1 MRQPRRYTNF
11 WRLLVLIL
19 IAGFLFYVNRVVEPL
34 SPSLFLPS
42 PTPTTSP
49 ENFISQAEA
58 LASQGKYTQALQQYQ
73 QALQADPR
81 NPAFY
86 LSMARLNIFS
96 GNYDEAVTN
105 ASNALLLSNT
115 SSQAEAIKGF
125 ALAFTGDFLAGEA
138 SLNRAIELDSGNAAA
153 YAYLSILYAQQIISG
168 QSAVTSLDKAI
179 EASRKAVTLAP
190 SAIETH
196 WARGLVLEITANYQE
211 AIDELEAATTQNSNI
226 MELHM
231 ALGRNFRALQ
241 RYDRAV
247 EEFTRASAL
256 NPVDP
261 NPALFISRI
270 YFGIG
275 EFGRSVQYAEQ
286 AVANAP
292 ANPFMHGNLGVSYFK
307 NRQIDQAL
315 FALQLAV
322 RGGTT
327 PEGQVVEGLPLAPG
341 RVGEFYYYY
350 GLTLRSLGYCN
361 EARQI
366 ARAVIQALP
375 NDEVAQFNGQ
385 YILDNC
391 PINPAVPTPTMLP
404 TPAPRPTAT
413 PTPQATPEFTPTR

>member
-58 LASQGKYTQALQQYQ
+58 LATQGKYTQALQQYQ

-81 NPAFY
+81 NPAYY

-96 GNYDEAVTN
+96 GNYAEAVTN

-125 ALAFTGDFLAGEA
+125 GLALTGDFLAGEA
-138 SLNRAIELDSGNAAA
+138 SLNRAIELDSGNATA

-168 QSAVTSLDKAI
+168 QSAVTNLDKAI
-179 EASRKAVTLAP
+179 EASRKALTLAP
-190 SAIETH
+190 SALETL

-211 AIDELEAATTQNSNI
+211 AIDQLEAATAQNTNI

-231 ALGRNFRALQ
+231 ALGRNYRALQ

-261 NPALFISRI
+261 NPALYISRI

-286 AVANAP
+286 AVSNSP
-292 ANPFMHGNLGVSYFK
+292 ADPFMHGNLGVSYFK
-307 NRQIDQAL
+307 NRQIDKAL

-322 RGGTT
+322 RGGAT
-327 PEGQVVEGLPLAPG
+327 PEGQVVEGLSLAPG

-350 GLTLRSLGYCN
+350 GLTLRSLGYCD

-404 TPAPRPTAT
+404 TPTARPTAT
-413 PTPQATPEFTPTR
+413 PTPPPTPEVTPTP

>member
-19 IAGFLFYVNRVVEPL
+19 IAAFLFYVNRVVEPL
-34 SPSLFLPS
+34 SPTLFLPS

-49 ENFISQAEA
+49 ENFISQAES
-58 LASQGKYTQALQQYQ
+58 LASQGKYSQALQQYQ

-81 NPAFY
+81 NPTYY

-96 GNYDEAVTN
+96 GNYSDAVTN

-125 ALAFTGDFLAGEA
+125 GLALTGDFLAGEA
-138 SLNRAIELDSGNAAA
+138 SLNRAIELDPGNATA

-168 QSAVTSLDKAI
+168 QSAVTNLDKAI
-179 EASRKAVTLAP
+179 EASRKALTLAP
-190 SAIETH
+190 SALETL

-211 AIDELEAATTQNSNI
+211 AIDQLEAATDQNTNI

-231 ALGRNFRALQ
+231 ALGRNYRALQ

-256 NPVDP
+256 NPIDP
-261 NPALFISRI
+261 NPALYISRI

-307 NRQIDQAL
+307 NRQIDKAL
-315 FALQLAV
+315 FSLQLAV
-322 RGGTT
+322 RGGVT

-375 NDEVAQFNGQ
+375 NDEVAQYNGQ
-385 YILDNC
+385 FILDNC
-391 PINPAVPTPTMLP
+391 PINPSVPTPTMLP
-404 TPAPRPTAT
+404 TPTARPTAT
-413 PTPQATPEFTPTR
+413 PTPPPTPEVTPTS